1 VTDRQTDIV
10 AYAYMAKSRSN
21 IAAAECDKNGDNRI
35 VALEL
40 SIRGETVWMYR
51 VISAPITEIGPADNG
66 ERNPSEITEYT
77 VVEPECNGLY
87 D

>member
-1 VTDRQTDIV
+1 
-10 AYAYMAKSRSN
+10 
-21 IAAAECDKNGDNRI
+21 
-35 VALEL
+35 
-40 SIRGETVWMYR
+40 MYR